1 MFYLYILAAII
12 TIIILF
18 YAIIKIRF
26 RFWSK
31 QPVFHFYN
39 LWYWMFPPGIIV
51 HDKPQENKY
60 TNLKD
65 IKFINYTSLNSI
77 DQDRFIKFIQD
88 HYLNTTEVQYKPE
101 KGNIV
106 LILRTPKTHSFQ
118 CILKK
123 TMILIMKAI

>member
-12 TIIILF
+12 TLIILF

-39 LWYWMFPPGIIV
+39 LWYWMFPPGIIK
-51 HDKPQENKY
+51 HDKPEENKY

-65 IKFINYTSLNSI
+65 IKFINYASLNSI
-77 DQDRFIKFIQD
+77 DQERFIKFIQD

-106 LILRTPKTHSFQ
+106 PYFENTKNSFFFNVF
-118 CILKK
+118 
-123 TMILIMKAI
+123 